1 MKDELASSTYQ
12 EYSAVL
18 RNHVYPVLGE
28 KPFTGIRQGEL
39 IALKASDVD
48 FKNRLIHVQR
58 NLSRGKLKLPKNGKT
73 RKVDMS
79 KQLAGVLQ
87 ELNRGPDEWLFQ
99 SSTKTQIDASNLRK
113 MWERFQK
120 DAELRRIRFH
130 DLRHTFASLHLQ
142 NGESPAY
149 VRDQM
154 GHSSIKVTVD
164 IYGHLTPGGNREAA
178 DRLDD

>member
-1 MKDELASSTYQ
+1 MAKIAKRRGKWVVDWYDPVTKRRSREVCINRDAAKRRLGEVLKAGERIGLKSTVKEYGDKWLEHMKDELASSTYQ

-87 ELNRGPDEWLFQ
+87 ELNRGPD
-99 SSTKTQIDASNLRK
+99 
-113 MWERFQK
+113 
-120 DAELRRIRFH
+120 
-130 DLRHTFASLHLQ
+130 
-142 NGESPAY
+142 
-149 VRDQM
+149 
-154 GHSSIKVTVD
+154 
-164 IYGHLTPGGNREAA
+164 
-178 DRLDD
+178 